1 VTVLEIGLGLA
12 AAAGVV
18 AGGYFGGL
26 RGATIVAALLAV
38 VWAGERISASYDA
51 EAEVERLTA
60 AAARSEAAFR
70 TFREQ
75 SGRAAEEA
83 GRKILEQRLAA
94 VAAEADLDAANRRI
108 AETVAELKERIAR
121 NVPNRPAC
129 DYSQPVLDGLRDAW
143 RAADRRRTRSGAGGA
158 GFGVPA
164 ATVQPHHAKARP

>member
-1 VTVLEIGLGLA
+1 MTIFEIGLGLA

-18 AGGYFGGL
+18 AGGYLGGL
-26 RGATIVAALLAV
+26 RGAAIVVALLAV

-51 EAEVERLTA
+51 EAEVKRLTA
-60 AAARSEAAFR
+60 AAARSEEAFR

-83 GRKILEQRLAA
+83 GRKILEQRITAA
-94 VAAEADLDAANRRI
+94 AAEAELDAANRRI
-108 AETVAELKERIAR
+108 AETVAKLKERIAR

-143 RAADRRRTRSGAGGA
+143 RAADRRRPRSGAGGA
-158 GFGVPA
+158 GSDLPSG
-164 ATVQPHHAKARP
+164 TVQPRHAKARP